1 MDKYYLIKTYGC
13 QMNIHDSEK
22 IAGMLKDLGYKET
35 KSSTQA
41 DVVVFN
47 TCCIR
52 DGVEQKISAHIGTFK
67 NIKKNKPSQIIIVCG
82 CFSQEKDKA
91 ELLKK
96 RFPFIDIIVGT
107 FNNHEIKEKL
117 INYIESR
124 KKIID
129 IWEKEN
135 GIFENTD
142 IYRTSGNNAWVNI
155 SYGCNNFCTYC
166 IVPYVRGR
174 ERSRKMEDI
183 YKEVKILVNQGYK
196 YITLLGQNVNSYG
209 NDLNDEK
216 TNFSNLLNILSE
228 IEGDYRIKFMTSHPK
243 DLSSELI
250 KTIANNPKICKCI
263 HLPVQ
268 AGSNKILK
276 LMNRNYTREKYL
288 SIIDEIRENI
298 PNASI
303 TTDIIVGFPSETDED
318 FNETL
323 DLIQKVKYEGVFAF
337 MYSKRTGT
345 IAASMENQV
354 PEEIKNIRVNKVL
367 ELQKQIS
374 EENHN
379 NMINKVYDGLIT
391 EKLENCNYKAVLD
404 FGKDIIIRSYNESI
418 AIPSFKKIKI
428 IEIKN
433 KKFYGEI
440 VD

>member
-35 KSSTQA
+35 ESSTQA

-52 DGVEQKISAHIGTFK
+52 DGVEQKISAHIGAFK

-183 YKEVKILVNQGYK
+183 YKEVEILVNQGYK

-209 NDLNDEK
+209 NDLNDGK
-216 TNFSNLLNILSE
+216 TNFSNLLNILSK

-298 PNASI
+298 PNVSI
-303 TTDIIVGFPSETDED
+303 TTDIIVGFPDETDED
-318 FNETL
+318 FNDTL

-374 EENHN
+374 EINHK

-391 EKLENCNYKAVLD
+391 EKLENCYYKAVLD
-404 FGKDIIIRSYNESI
+404 FGKDIIIKSYDESI
-418 AIPSFKKIKI
+418 AIPTFKKIKI
-428 IEIKN
+428 TEIKN